1 MEKTK
6 PRPPVPGS
14 PAIPD
19 SGSGHGNG
27 GAGGAKNLRQ
37 RVGYQPNRPLHLATY
52 NARTLREDVKIEEL
66 EEEISKLKWDIIG
79 LSEVR
84 REGEDTEILQSGN
97 LLYHREGDQLSQGGV
112 GFIVNKSLV
121 NNIVEIG
128 SVSARVAY
136 LILRISKRYSMKVIQ
151 VYAPTSK
158 HTDDEVELAYEDV
171 SSALRKLTTH
181 FTVVM
186 GDFNA
191 KLGKQEG
198 GETKVG
204 SHGFGVRN
212 HRGQMLA
219 DFLEKEGLYMM
230 NSFYKKKPQRKWT
243 WISPD
248 GKTKNEIDFILTD
261 KKHIFNDVSV
271 ISRVKTGSDHRLV
284 RGTLNINCKIERSRL
299 MKSTLRPTPAQ
310 IQDPESFQSELC
322 DRLIC
327 LENCV
332 TVDDLNNRFVETVRE
347 VGSKYFSSRTNRG
360 PQKLSDGTLSLIR
373 ERREMRLQSSV
384 DMVEYRRLNR
394 QIAKA
399 RRCDMRRYNCKRIQD
414 AIEQNKGSKVFAR
427 DRPVRQTLLTQL
439 KSDTGNTVSSVPEIL
454 GEIERFY
461 GQLYTTTQNPITSGA
476 HDSRAPLTR
485 HYTEDIPDVSLDEI
499 SIALKQLKNNKAP
512 GDDGIT
518 TELLKAGGR
527 PILIALRRLFNSV
540 ILEGTSPE
548 AWSRSVVTLFFKK
561 GNKALL
567 KNYRP
572 IALLSHVY
580 KLFSRVITN
589 RLEQRL
595 DDFQPPEQA
604 GFRKGYSTIDHIHT
618 LRQVIQ
624 KTEEYNLPLCL
635 AFVDYEKAFD
645 SIELWAM
652 LQSLQR
658 CHIDYRYI
666 EVLRCM
672 YNAATMSVRL
682 HEHSTKPIQLQRGVR
697 QGDVISPKLFTC
709 ALEDVFKLVEWKR
722 LGINVNGE
730 YISHLR
736 FADDI
741 VIMAETL
748 EELGE
753 MLTDLNDASKQV
765 GLKMNMDKT
774 KVMSNEHVSS
784 SPVTVGGVTIEVV
797 DQYPYL
803 GQVIRLGK
811 SNFDK
816 EVARRIQLGWAAFGK
831 LRHIFTENIPQ
842 CLKTNVFNQ
851 CVLPVMTY
859 GAETWCF
866 TKGLIHKLRV
876 AQRAME
882 RAMLGV
888 SLRDRIRN
896 EEIRRRTK
904 VTDIAKRIS
913 TLKWQWAGHVA
924 RRADDRWSRKVLE
937 WRPRVGK
944 RRVGRPP
951 TRWSDDLRKVFVTIN
966 SSHVVLAANEEQTIY
981 PISQN
986 EAFNSS
992 VTSFPVVRLGAAG
1005 SGYATLTH
1013 GPNAFVGCFQDVLV
1027 NGLWVLPDDTNSTD
1041 PDLESMDPPPEPALA
1056 AASTLRGVSA
1066 GCPRAPQCE
1075 PNPCRRG
1082 ACHDAWTSFRCQ
1094 CARPALGNTCQYSE
1108 YSIYIQPEP
1117 PRRLP
1122 RRLDQLPLPVR
1133 APRARQHLP
1142 VHARAPRSA
1151 TPASTVST
1159 VYIYNPCRRGA
1170 CHDAWTSFRCQCARP
1185 ALGNTCQ
1192 YSEYSIYIQPVPP
1205 RRLPRR
1211 LDQLPLPVRAPR
1223 ARQHLPVHARAP
1235 RSATPASTVSTV
1247 YIYNPCRRGACH
1259 DAWTSFRCQCARPA
1273 LGNTC
1278 QYSEYSI
1285 YIQPVP
1291 PRRLPRRLDQ
1301 LPAASARAPR
1311 SATPASTTYLSPA
1324 YTAATFGHE
1333 AAVPRSLVAVRVE
1346 DAARRLVHAAIDIS
1360 MFVRTRKPTGYIFY
1374 LGSGP
1379 RYGQTDETLVGA
1391 SLKGGELLVH
1401 LRFNQTP
1408 EEYTVGGTRLDN
1420 GHLHLIQSAPRFN
1433 QTPEEYT
1440 VGGTRLDNGHLHL
1453 IQVRVHTE
1461 CTSLQPDARGV
1472 HGGRHAPRQ
1481 RAPAPHT
1488 GACSYRV
1495 HLASTRRPRSTRWA
1509 ARASTTGTC
1518 TSYRCV
1524 FIQSAP
1530 RFNQTPEEYTVG
1542 GTRLDNGHLHLIQV
1556 VRNSTLVQVKL
1567 NGTEYFRKSISA
1579 AKQLD
1584 AQVLYLGGPPPPASP
1599 PPAAPPASPAP
1610 GAAPAPA
1617 APLTT
1622 PAPAPEDND
1631 DDYFKGVIQD
1641 VQISNGVNVSV
1652 VEVFPLREPGLAVP
1666 PPFGRVTVPAGGVLP
1681 GEVSDD
1687 ACAAQPCLHDAP
1699 CAVTWNDF
1707 TCTCPRGYKGKTCGD
1722 VEFCQLQA
1730 CPLNTR
1736 CNNLDGG
1743 YECVSNATFDG
1754 VNTTLAYQLRV
1765 PRDQNGNPREMPPPT
1780 TLDITYRT
1788 KWGGT
1793 IFHAWLGSGAQA
1805 QWLTVAAWRAQVTAH
1820 WRLGAALPAARR
1832 LRAAPAPNPAP
1843 AADWRQLTLRVN
1855 ANTLTGAFVDS
1866 EGREAVGFS
1875 ESIDAG
1881 AWQRLLTEGH
1891 ITLGGPAR
1899 RPPRATAQPP
1909 TTTAQEEPATEVTVW
1924 EYSDGDDPAAD
1935 DAHGEY
1941 FKGCLG
1947 AVHVGGLL
1955 LPFFTEE
1962 ELFVGSA
1969 AALLAAQPH
1978 YALLSGRPWGAEAG
1992 VGCVLCLER
2001 DCAHGGHCADVRTQY
2016 TCACPAGYA
2025 GDHCEL
2031 DIDECERHECQHGAT
2046 CRDGLA
2052 GYECLCADGFEGPF
2066 CETDIDEC
2074 VSSPCGAGGT
2084 CVDRPGGYAC
2094 ECPPPCHP
2102 RTHYCRPEPISNN
2115 GSCSCYPGFVGERCD
2130 RAYCELR
2137 PCLHGVCDADAE
2149 EPHCACEE
2157 GWTGAY
2163 CEAAAAACAPAS
2175 CLHGGRCRP
2184 DQPCDCADT
2193 GYRGA
2198 RCEVDVDECA
2208 EGLVQCGPGECR
2220 NLDGGYT
2227 CECAEGFCGDSCA
2240 LLDPCV
2246 AAPPVCE
2253 HGGACEQRCT
2263 TRPDYTCRCV
2273 DGWGGRN
2280 CSQQVVA
2287 EAASGGLGTGWRVAL
2302 GAAGALLAL
2311 ALLGAGLAL
2320 AAGARRTRATRGTYS
2335 PSGQEYCNPR
2345 AAGQPR
2351 ALQPPPEER
2360 LI

>member
-1 MEKTK
+1 MMEKTK
-6 PRPPVPGS
+6 PRRPVPGS

-128 SVSARVAY
+128 SVSTRVAY

-171 SSALRKLTTH
+171 SSALRKFTTH

-261 KKHIFNDVSV
+261 KKHILNDVSV
-271 ISRVKTGSDHRLV
+271 IIRVKTGSDHRLV

-427 DRPVRQTLLTQL
+427 DRSVRQTLLTQL
-439 KSDTGNTVSSVPEIL
+439 KTDTGNTVSSVPEIL

-842 CLKTNVFNQ
+842 CLKTKVFNQ
-851 CVLPVMTY
+851 
-859 GAETWCF
+859 
-866 TKGLIHKLRV
+866 
-876 AQRAME
+876 
-882 RAMLGV
+882 
-888 SLRDRIRN
+888 IRN

-951 TRWSDDLRKVFVTIN
+951 TRWSDDLRKVNFIFHEAATVRFDEPIKVAIITNVRGTRECLALARDCRSLKAFVYVSTAYSNCNKSSVEEKLYPAPVPAQTMIEFVENVDETRLDALTPTLIDGWPNTYTFSKAIAENAVKTFGHGLPICVVRPSIVVPTYLEPVPGWLDISNVFGPSGIILGSGIGLVRTLWVDPNVMLDLVPVDYVNNLTIAASWDTVQRSESGDTDLKFYTVSCIRN
-966 SSHVVLAANEEQTIY
+966 RFTWVSLRQTAEKVGRKLLSPKTVWYCDCTEVVSRRAFQFYTLLLHLVPALLVDTVLAATGINETVWYCDCTEVVSRRAFQFYTLLLHLV
-981 PISQN
+981 PALLVDTVLAATGISQIRYLHY
-986 EAFNSS
+986 
-992 VTSFPVVRLGAAG
+992 VKRL
-1005 SGYATLTH
+1005 
-1013 GPNAFVGCFQDVLV
+1013 
-1027 NGLWVLPDDTNSTD
+1027 
-1041 PDLESMDPPPEPALA
+1041 M
-1056 AASTLRGVSA
+1056 
-1066 GCPRAPQCE
+1066 
-1075 PNPCRRG
+1075 
-1082 ACHDAWTSFRCQ
+1082 
-1094 CARPALGNTCQYSE
+1094 
-1108 YSIYIQPEP
+1108 
-1117 PRRLP
+1117 
-1122 RRLDQLPLPVR
+1122 
-1133 APRARQHLP
+1133 
-1142 VHARAPRSA
+1142 
-1151 TPASTVST
+1151 
-1159 VYIYNPCRRGA
+1159 
-1170 CHDAWTSFRCQCARP
+1170 
-1185 ALGNTCQ
+1185 
-1192 YSEYSIYIQPVPP
+1192 
-1205 RRLPRR
+1205 
-1211 LDQLPLPVRAPR
+1211 
-1223 ARQHLPVHARAP
+1223 
-1235 RSATPASTVSTV
+1235 
-1247 YIYNPCRRGACH
+1247 
-1259 DAWTSFRCQCARPA
+1259 
-1273 LGNTC
+1273 
-1278 QYSEYSI
+1278 
-1285 YIQPVP
+1285 
-1291 PRRLPRRLDQ
+1291 
-1301 LPAASARAPR
+1301 
-1311 SATPASTTYLSPA
+1311 
-1324 YTAATFGHE
+1324 
-1333 AAVPRSLVAVRVE
+1333 
-1346 DAARRLVHAAIDIS
+1346 
-1360 MFVRTRKPTGYIFY
+1360 
-1374 LGSGP
+1374 
-1379 RYGQTDETLVGA
+1379 
-1391 SLKGGELLVH
+1391 
-1401 LRFNQTP
+1401 
-1408 EEYTVGGTRLDN
+1408 
-1420 GHLHLIQSAPRFN
+1420 
-1433 QTPEEYT
+1433 
-1440 VGGTRLDNGHLHL
+1440 
-1453 IQVRVHTE
+1453 
-1461 CTSLQPDARGV
+1461 
-1472 HGGRHAPRQ
+1472 
-1481 RAPAPHT
+1481 
-1488 GACSYRV
+1488 
-1495 HLASTRRPRSTRWA
+1495 
-1509 ARASTTGTC
+1509 
-1518 TSYRCV
+1518 
-1524 FIQSAP
+1524 
-1530 RFNQTPEEYTVG
+1530 
-1542 GTRLDNGHLHLIQV
+1542 
-1556 VRNSTLVQVKL
+1556 
-1567 NGTEYFRKSISA
+1567 
-1579 AKQLD
+1579 
-1584 AQVLYLGGPPPPASP
+1584 
-1599 PPAAPPASPAP
+1599 
-1610 GAAPAPA
+1610 
-1617 APLTT
+1617 
-1622 PAPAPEDND
+1622 
-1631 DDYFKGVIQD
+1631 
-1641 VQISNGVNVSV
+1641 
-1652 VEVFPLREPGLAVP
+1652 
-1666 PPFGRVTVPAGGVLP
+1666 
-1681 GEVSDD
+1681 
-1687 ACAAQPCLHDAP
+1687 
-1699 CAVTWNDF
+1699 
-1707 TCTCPRGYKGKTCGD
+1707 
-1722 VEFCQLQA
+1722 
-1730 CPLNTR
+1730 
-1736 CNNLDGG
+1736 
-1743 YECVSNATFDG
+1743 
-1754 VNTTLAYQLRV
+1754 
-1765 PRDQNGNPREMPPPT
+1765 
-1780 TLDITYRT
+1780 
-1788 KWGGT
+1788 
-1793 IFHAWLGSGAQA
+1793 
-1805 QWLTVAAWRAQVTAH
+1805 
-1820 WRLGAALPAARR
+1820 
-1832 LRAAPAPNPAP
+1832 
-1843 AADWRQLTLRVN
+1843 
-1855 ANTLTGAFVDS
+1855 
-1866 EGREAVGFS
+1866 
-1875 ESIDAG
+1875 
-1881 AWQRLLTEGH
+1881 
-1891 ITLGGPAR
+1891 
-1899 RPPRATAQPP
+1899 
-1909 TTTAQEEPATEVTVW
+1909 
-1924 EYSDGDDPAAD
+1924 
-1935 DAHGEY
+1935 
-1941 FKGCLG
+1941 
-1947 AVHVGGLL
+1947 
-1955 LPFFTEE
+1955 
-1962 ELFVGSA
+1962 
-1969 AALLAAQPH
+1969 
-1978 YALLSGRPWGAEAG
+1978 
-1992 VGCVLCLER
+1992 
-2001 DCAHGGHCADVRTQY
+2001 
-2016 TCACPAGYA
+2016 
-2025 GDHCEL
+2025 
-2031 DIDECERHECQHGAT
+2031 
-2046 CRDGLA
+2046 
-2052 GYECLCADGFEGPF
+2052 
-2066 CETDIDEC
+2066 
-2074 VSSPCGAGGT
+2074 
-2084 CVDRPGGYAC
+2084 
-2094 ECPPPCHP
+2094 
-2102 RTHYCRPEPISNN
+2102 
-2115 GSCSCYPGFVGERCD
+2115 
-2130 RAYCELR
+2130 
-2137 PCLHGVCDADAE
+2137 
-2149 EPHCACEE
+2149 
-2157 GWTGAY
+2157 
-2163 CEAAAAACAPAS
+2163 
-2175 CLHGGRCRP
+2175 
-2184 DQPCDCADT
+2184 
-2193 GYRGA
+2193 
-2198 RCEVDVDECA
+2198 
-2208 EGLVQCGPGECR
+2208 
-2220 NLDGGYT
+2220 
-2227 CECAEGFCGDSCA
+2227 
-2240 LLDPCV
+2240 
-2246 AAPPVCE
+2246 
-2253 HGGACEQRCT
+2253 
-2263 TRPDYTCRCV
+2263 
-2273 DGWGGRN
+2273 
-2280 CSQQVVA
+2280 
-2287 EAASGGLGTGWRVAL
+2287 
-2302 GAAGALLAL
+2302 
-2311 ALLGAGLAL
+2311 
-2320 AAGARRTRATRGTYS
+2320 
-2335 PSGQEYCNPR
+2335 
-2345 AAGQPR
+2345 
-2351 ALQPPPEER
+2351 
-2360 LI
+2360 

>member
-1 MEKTK
+1 MMEKTK

-128 SVSARVAY
+128 SVSTRVAY

-171 SSALRKLTTH
+171 SSALRKFTTH

-332 TVDDLNNRFVETVRE
+332 TVDDLNNRFVEIVRE

-427 DRPVRQTLLTQL
+427 DRSVRQTLLTQL
-439 KSDTGNTVSSVPEIL
+439 KTDTGNTVSSVPEIL

-842 CLKTNVFNQ
+842 CLKTKVFNQ

-951 TRWSDDLRKVFVTIN
+951 TRWSDDLRKVAG
-966 SSHVVLAANEEQTIY
+966 SRWMQMAGD
-981 PISQN
+981 
-986 EAFNSS
+986 
-992 VTSFPVVRLGAAG
+992 RLG
-1005 SGYATLTH
+1005 
-1013 GPNAFVGCFQDVLV
+1013 
-1027 NGLWVLPDDTNSTD
+1027 W
-1041 PDLESMDPPPEPALA
+1041 
-1056 AASTLRGVSA
+1056 
-1066 GCPRAPQCE
+1066 
-1075 PNPCRRG
+1075 
-1082 ACHDAWTSFRCQ
+1082 
-1094 CARPALGNTCQYSE
+1094 
-1108 YSIYIQPEP
+1108 
-1117 PRRLP
+1117 
-1122 RRLDQLPLPVR
+1122 
-1133 APRARQHLP
+1133 
-1142 VHARAPRSA
+1142 
-1151 TPASTVST
+1151 
-1159 VYIYNPCRRGA
+1159 
-1170 CHDAWTSFRCQCARP
+1170 
-1185 ALGNTCQ
+1185 
-1192 YSEYSIYIQPVPP
+1192 
-1205 RRLPRR
+1205 
-1211 LDQLPLPVRAPR
+1211 
-1223 ARQHLPVHARAP
+1223 
-1235 RSATPASTVSTV
+1235 
-1247 YIYNPCRRGACH
+1247 
-1259 DAWTSFRCQCARPA
+1259 
-1273 LGNTC
+1273 
-1278 QYSEYSI
+1278 
-1285 YIQPVP
+1285 
-1291 PRRLPRRLDQ
+1291 
-1301 LPAASARAPR
+1301 
-1311 SATPASTTYLSPA
+1311 
-1324 YTAATFGHE
+1324 
-1333 AAVPRSLVAVRVE
+1333 RSL
-1346 DAARRLVHAAIDIS
+1346 
-1360 MFVRTRKPTGYIFY
+1360 
-1374 LGSGP
+1374 
-1379 RYGQTDETLVGA
+1379 
-1391 SLKGGELLVH
+1391 GEA
-1401 LRFNQTP
+1401 
-1408 EEYTVGGTRLDN
+1408 Y
-1420 GHLHLIQSAPRFN
+1420 
-1433 QTPEEYT
+1433 
-1440 VGGTRLDNGHLHL
+1440 
-1453 IQVRVHTE
+1453 
-1461 CTSLQPDARGV
+1461 
-1472 HGGRHAPRQ
+1472 
-1481 RAPAPHT
+1481 
-1488 GACSYRV
+1488 
-1495 HLASTRRPRSTRWA
+1495 
-1509 ARASTTGTC
+1509 
-1518 TSYRCV
+1518 
-1524 FIQSAP
+1524 
-1530 RFNQTPEEYTVG
+1530 
-1542 GTRLDNGHLHLIQV
+1542 
-1556 VRNSTLVQVKL
+1556 VQ
-1567 NGTEYFRKSISA
+1567 
-1579 AKQLD
+1579 
-1584 AQVLYLGGPPPPASP
+1584 
-1599 PPAAPPASPAP
+1599 
-1610 GAAPAPA
+1610 
-1617 APLTT
+1617 
-1622 PAPAPEDND
+1622 
-1631 DDYFKGVIQD
+1631 
-1641 VQISNGVNVSV
+1641 
-1652 VEVFPLREPGLAVP
+1652 
-1666 PPFGRVTVPAGGVLP
+1666 
-1681 GEVSDD
+1681 
-1687 ACAAQPCLHDAP
+1687 
-1699 CAVTWNDF
+1699 
-1707 TCTCPRGYKGKTCGD
+1707 
-1722 VEFCQLQA
+1722 
-1730 CPLNTR
+1730 
-1736 CNNLDGG
+1736 
-1743 YECVSNATFDG
+1743 
-1754 VNTTLAYQLRV
+1754 
-1765 PRDQNGNPREMPPPT
+1765 
-1780 TLDITYRT
+1780 
-1788 KWGGT
+1788 
-1793 IFHAWLGSGAQA
+1793 
-1805 QWLTVAAWRAQVTAH
+1805 QWT
-1820 WRLGAALPAARR
+1820 
-1832 LRAAPAPNPAP
+1832 
-1843 AADWRQLTLRVN
+1843 
-1855 ANTLTGAFVDS
+1855 
-1866 EGREAVGFS
+1866 
-1875 ESIDAG
+1875 
-1881 AWQRLLTEGH
+1881 TEG
-1891 ITLGGPAR
+1891 
-1899 RPPRATAQPP
+1899 
-1909 TTTAQEEPATEVTVW
+1909 
-1924 EYSDGDDPAAD
+1924 
-1935 DAHGEY
+1935 
-1941 FKGCLG
+1941 
-1947 AVHVGGLL
+1947 
-1955 LPFFTEE
+1955 
-1962 ELFVGSA
+1962 
-1969 AALLAAQPH
+1969 
-1978 YALLSGRPWGAEAG
+1978 
-1992 VGCVLCLER
+1992 
-2001 DCAHGGHCADVRTQY
+2001 
-2016 TCACPAGYA
+2016 
-2025 GDHCEL
+2025 
-2031 DIDECERHECQHGAT
+2031 
-2046 CRDGLA
+2046 
-2052 GYECLCADGFEGPF
+2052 
-2066 CETDIDEC
+2066 
-2074 VSSPCGAGGT
+2074 
-2084 CVDRPGGYAC
+2084 
-2094 ECPPPCHP
+2094 
-2102 RTHYCRPEPISNN
+2102 
-2115 GSCSCYPGFVGERCD
+2115 
-2130 RAYCELR
+2130 
-2137 PCLHGVCDADAE
+2137 
-2149 EPHCACEE
+2149 
-2157 GWTGAY
+2157 
-2163 CEAAAAACAPAS
+2163 
-2175 CLHGGRCRP
+2175 
-2184 DQPCDCADT
+2184 
-2193 GYRGA
+2193 
-2198 RCEVDVDECA
+2198 
-2208 EGLVQCGPGECR
+2208 
-2220 NLDGGYT
+2220 
-2227 CECAEGFCGDSCA
+2227 
-2240 LLDPCV
+2240 
-2246 AAPPVCE
+2246 
-2253 HGGACEQRCT
+2253 
-2263 TRPDYTCRCV
+2263 
-2273 DGWGGRN
+2273 
-2280 CSQQVVA
+2280 
-2287 EAASGGLGTGWRVAL
+2287 
-2302 GAAGALLAL
+2302 
-2311 ALLGAGLAL
+2311 
-2320 AAGARRTRATRGTYS
+2320 
-2335 PSGQEYCNPR
+2335 
-2345 AAGQPR
+2345 
-2351 ALQPPPEER
+2351 
-2360 LI
+2360 

>member
-1 MEKTK
+1 MPTMKATKTPDAAIVVSPSQKKLKQARLPFKILGDVSPAPESPLTRKRKLSAQDNGVASKIGKISKENEDKEDCVLISDEDSKDSLKTDKEVSISNPYVKLVSKAIKKKQQKSKVSKKKKNTKNVSETITTNNGVEEKEAKDCDKSEVSDVEPMEVDDKTDISTQEVQEPDNDQNKTNNTSIELEDSNDESDANLPIPEPEQWKSLAAITGKNNETADESETKTKLDKPPSKTVSTPKRSPRIKKSQSEENKTTLNTSVSGSKSSEAKSAPTTPKTPKNTRSSISNGQVDDSLNASNTSLTPKQLQRKLESAKKKEEREKEKQDREKKRLQEKEERDKIKKEKEDLKKKEREEKEEARKKEREEKEELKKKEKEEKEKQKELEKKLREEKEELKRKEKEAKEEERRKEKEAREEERRKRQEALDLEKQEQELKKKKAAEAFANFFVPKQKMEKDQSVIGPVIQNNMLSSFTLKSDMRLAPTVRLELSVERKKTLEEFLKKQDVAEKKLYVKSLKTPDVK
-6 PRPPVPGS
+6 PGSCGKTWPLDDKDDVVIVEDELQPPDGLGEVICESSVREKLRPKLLSFHENRRPPYWGTWRKR
-14 PAIPD
+14 
-19 SGSGHGNG
+19 SG
-27 GAGGAKNLRQ
+27 A
-37 RVGYQPNRPLHLATY
+37 VGP
-52 NARTLREDVKIEEL
+52 RTPFAQD
-66 EEEISKLKWDIIG
+66 
-79 LSEVR
+79 
-84 REGEDTEILQSGN
+84 
-97 LLYHREGDQLSQGGV
+97 
-112 GFIVNKSLV
+112 
-121 NNIVEIG
+121 
-128 SVSARVAY
+128 
-136 LILRISKRYSMKVIQ
+136 Q

-171 SSALRKLTTH
+171 SSALRKFTTH

-414 AIEQNKGSKVFAR
+414 AIEQNKCSKVFAR
-427 DRPVRQTLLTQL
+427 DRSVRQTLLTQL
-439 KSDTGNTVSSVPEIL
+439 KTDTGNTVSSVPEIL

-842 CLKTNVFNQ
+842 CLKTKVFNQ

-951 TRWSDDLRKVFVTIN
+951 TRWSDDLRKKLLDYSVD
-966 SSHVVLAANEEQTIY
+966 SADEWEE
-981 PISQN
+981 
-986 EAFNSS
+986 EAEGESIDGS
-992 VTSFPVVRLGAAG
+992 AAG
-1005 SGYATLTH
+1005 SDLDDNDDYEVDHELFVPHGYLSDEEATMDED
-1013 GPNAFVGCFQDVLV
+1013 DVL
-1027 NGLWVLPDDTNSTD
+1027 
-1041 PDLESMDPPPEPALA
+1041 A
-1056 AASTLRGVSA
+1056 
-1066 GCPRAPQCE
+1066 
-1075 PNPCRRG
+1075 
-1082 ACHDAWTSFRCQ
+1082 
-1094 CARPALGNTCQYSE
+1094 
-1108 YSIYIQPEP
+1108 
-1117 PRRLP
+1117 
-1122 RRLDQLPLPVR
+1122 
-1133 APRARQHLP
+1133 
-1142 VHARAPRSA
+1142 
-1151 TPASTVST
+1151 
-1159 VYIYNPCRRGA
+1159 
-1170 CHDAWTSFRCQCARP
+1170 
-1185 ALGNTCQ
+1185 
-1192 YSEYSIYIQPVPP
+1192 
-1205 RRLPRR
+1205 
-1211 LDQLPLPVRAPR
+1211 
-1223 ARQHLPVHARAP
+1223 
-1235 RSATPASTVSTV
+1235 
-1247 YIYNPCRRGACH
+1247 
-1259 DAWTSFRCQCARPA
+1259 
-1273 LGNTC
+1273 
-1278 QYSEYSI
+1278 
-1285 YIQPVP
+1285 
-1291 PRRLPRRLDQ
+1291 
-1301 LPAASARAPR
+1301 
-1311 SATPASTTYLSPA
+1311 LSP
-1324 YTAATFGHE
+1324 E
-1333 AAVPRSLVAVRVE
+1333 AQQARLKHLE
-1346 DAARRLVHAAIDIS
+1346 DEFAS
-1360 MFVRTRKPTGYIFY
+1360 EMRKPTEKLKPRLY
-1374 LGSGP
+1374 GP
-1379 RYGQTDETLVGA
+1379 IWET
-1391 SLKGGELLVH
+1391 KDGGRPEKCVDALWNYFQKLAMIVDDVTPLLQPAPVAEETEKKKNKKKKPEKKAPEGEEKSPKNEKK
-1401 LRFNQTP
+1401 RKAKPEKKETKQAKVVEAKTP
-1408 EEYTVGGTRLDN
+1408 E
-1420 GHLHLIQSAPRFN
+1420 AKKN
-1433 QTPEEYT
+1433 Q
-1440 VGGTRLDNGHLHL
+1440 
-1453 IQVRVHTE
+1453 
-1461 CTSLQPDARGV
+1461 RG
-1472 HGGRHAPRQ
+1472 
-1481 RAPAPHT
+1481 
-1488 GACSYRV
+1488 
-1495 HLASTRRPRSTRWA
+1495 
-1509 ARASTTGTC
+1509 
-1518 TSYRCV
+1518 
-1524 FIQSAP
+1524 I
-1530 RFNQTPEEYTVG
+1530 
-1542 GTRLDNGHLHLIQV
+1542 
-1556 VRNSTLVQVKL
+1556 NSFLTKL
-1567 NGTEYFRKSISA
+1567 KS
-1579 AKQLD
+1579 
-1584 AQVLYLGGPPPPASP
+1584 G
-1599 PPAAPPASPAP
+1599 
-1610 GAAPAPA
+1610 
-1617 APLTT
+1617 
-1622 PAPAPEDND
+1622 
-1631 DDYFKGVIQD
+1631 
-1641 VQISNGVNVSV
+1641 
-1652 VEVFPLREPGLAVP
+1652 
-1666 PPFGRVTVPAGGVLP
+1666 
-1681 GEVSDD
+1681 
-1687 ACAAQPCLHDAP
+1687 
-1699 CAVTWNDF
+1699 
-1707 TCTCPRGYKGKTCGD
+1707 
-1722 VEFCQLQA
+1722 
-1730 CPLNTR
+1730 
-1736 CNNLDGG
+1736 
-1743 YECVSNATFDG
+1743 
-1754 VNTTLAYQLRV
+1754 
-1765 PRDQNGNPREMPPPT
+1765 
-1780 TLDITYRT
+1780 
-1788 KWGGT
+1788 
-1793 IFHAWLGSGAQA
+1793 
-1805 QWLTVAAWRAQVTAH
+1805 
-1820 WRLGAALPAARR
+1820 
-1832 LRAAPAPNPAP
+1832 
-1843 AADWRQLTLRVN
+1843 
-1855 ANTLTGAFVDS
+1855 
-1866 EGREAVGFS
+1866 
-1875 ESIDAG
+1875 
-1881 AWQRLLTEGH
+1881 
-1891 ITLGGPAR
+1891 
-1899 RPPRATAQPP
+1899 
-1909 TTTAQEEPATEVTVW
+1909 
-1924 EYSDGDDPAAD
+1924 
-1935 DAHGEY
+1935 
-1941 FKGCLG
+1941 
-1947 AVHVGGLL
+1947 
-1955 LPFFTEE
+1955 
-1962 ELFVGSA
+1962 
-1969 AALLAAQPH
+1969 
-1978 YALLSGRPWGAEAG
+1978 
-1992 VGCVLCLER
+1992 
-2001 DCAHGGHCADVRTQY
+2001 
-2016 TCACPAGYA
+2016 
-2025 GDHCEL
+2025 
-2031 DIDECERHECQHGAT
+2031 
-2046 CRDGLA
+2046 
-2052 GYECLCADGFEGPF
+2052 
-2066 CETDIDEC
+2066 
-2074 VSSPCGAGGT
+2074 
-2084 CVDRPGGYAC
+2084 
-2094 ECPPPCHP
+2094 
-2102 RTHYCRPEPISNN
+2102 
-2115 GSCSCYPGFVGERCD
+2115 
-2130 RAYCELR
+2130 
-2137 PCLHGVCDADAE
+2137 
-2149 EPHCACEE
+2149 
-2157 GWTGAY
+2157 
-2163 CEAAAAACAPAS
+2163 
-2175 CLHGGRCRP
+2175 
-2184 DQPCDCADT
+2184 
-2193 GYRGA
+2193 
-2198 RCEVDVDECA
+2198 
-2208 EGLVQCGPGECR
+2208 
-2220 NLDGGYT
+2220 
-2227 CECAEGFCGDSCA
+2227 
-2240 LLDPCV
+2240 
-2246 AAPPVCE
+2246 
-2253 HGGACEQRCT
+2253 
-2263 TRPDYTCRCV
+2263 
-2273 DGWGGRN
+2273 
-2280 CSQQVVA
+2280 
-2287 EAASGGLGTGWRVAL
+2287 
-2302 GAAGALLAL
+2302 
-2311 ALLGAGLAL
+2311 
-2320 AAGARRTRATRGTYS
+2320 
-2335 PSGQEYCNPR
+2335 
-2345 AAGQPR
+2345 
-2351 ALQPPPEER
+2351 
-2360 LI
+2360 